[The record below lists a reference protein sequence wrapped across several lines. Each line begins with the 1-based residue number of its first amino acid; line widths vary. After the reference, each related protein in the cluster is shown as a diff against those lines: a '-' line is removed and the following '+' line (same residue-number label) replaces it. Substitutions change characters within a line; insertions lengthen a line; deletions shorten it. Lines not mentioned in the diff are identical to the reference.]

1 MVVEDLN
8 TKDMTASAKGTVEQP
23 GRNIKQKAGFN
34 RSILA
39 SGWGGLEL
47 KLAYKAGEVVKVN
60 PAYTSQTCSR
70 WGHVHQANRP
80 SQAVFRCRACGFQVN
95 ADPNAAINILVR
107 TGLPSVPVSAC
118 GTGAAVR
125 RGAIPSGIPM
135 TREPDMR
142 WCVKGL
148 ISNS

>member
-1 MVVEDLN
+1 
-8 TKDMTASAKGTVEQP
+8 MTASAKGTVEQP
-23 GRNIKQKAGFN
+23 GRNVKQKAGLN

-47 KLAYKAGEVVKVN
+47 KLAYQAGEVVKVN
-60 PAYTSQTCSR
+60 LAYTSQTCGR
-70 WGHVHQANRP
+70 CGHVHQANRP
-80 SQAVFRCRACGFQVN
+80 SQAVFRCGVCGFQVN
-95 ADPNAAINILVR
+95 ADHNAAINILVR
-107 TGLPSVPVSAC
+107 AEGPPAPVSAC
-118 GTGAAVR
+118 GTGAAAR

-135 TREPDMR
+135 TREPDTR